1 MFASTC
7 VLLALASSSLATVF
21 LTSPTAS
28 TTFTGG
34 QQATISWIDN
44 GQAPALAAFGNALIG
59 IYTGN
64 AQQQTLLQLIAPSVP
79 VATTSTVQFT
89 VDPSI
94 GPNGNEY
101 FIRVESLTGTD
112 PTTSFPFESFSAKY
126 TMAGMTGTF
135 NATVQAEIN
144 GQSTAPIGG
153 PTASSAGG
161 PASTGATSKPAA
173 THSGSASASAAK
185 STSSNGANSRYAVSG
200 FGALVGVAAVFGI
213 AL

>member
-1 MFASTC
+1 LRPF
-7 VLLALASSSLATVF
+7 
-21 LTSPTAS
+21 
-28 TTFTGG
+28 
-34 QQATISWIDN
+34 
-44 GQAPALAAFGNALIG
+44 
-59 IYTGN
+59 
-64 AQQQTLLQLIAPSVP
+64 
-79 VATTSTVQFT
+79 VQF
-89 VDPSI
+89 S
-94 GPNGNEY
+94 ESKY
-101 FIRVESLTGTD
+101 SSFIRVESLTGTD

-126 TMAGMTGTF
+126 TYVQVIILICLLLNKFPSDLRMAGMTGTF

>member
-1 MFASTC
+1 
-7 VLLALASSSLATVF
+7 
-21 LTSPTAS
+21 
-28 TTFTGG
+28 
-34 QQATISWIDN
+34 
-44 GQAPALAAFGNALIG
+44 LIG

-89 VDPSI
+89 VDPTI

-101 FIRVESLTGTD
+101 FIRVESLTAVD
-112 PTTSFPFESFSAKY
+112 PTTSYPIESFSAKF

-153 PTASSAGG
+153 PTASSAGSPG
-161 PASTGATSKPAA
+161 STGATSQPAVS
-173 THSGSASASAAK
+173 HSPSSSASAAK
-185 STSSNGANSRYAVSG
+185 SSASNGANSRYAVSG
-200 FGALVGVAAVFGI
+200 FGALIGVAAIFGI